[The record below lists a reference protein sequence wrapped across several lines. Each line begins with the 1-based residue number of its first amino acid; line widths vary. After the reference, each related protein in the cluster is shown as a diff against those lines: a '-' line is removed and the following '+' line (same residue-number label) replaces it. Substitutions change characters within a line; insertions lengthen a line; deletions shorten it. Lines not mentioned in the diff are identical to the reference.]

1 MDELTSIEFQDNVEA
16 TFTITISHATGH
28 TTLMRDEALAIVH
41 FMTRIGWPDLLK
53 HSKNNDEAYVMM
65 RAIDKAQIAFCNAQR
80 RPI

>member
-1 MDELTSIEFQDNVEA
+1 MGELTSIEFQDNAEA
-16 TFTITISHATGH
+16 TFTITITHATGH
-28 TTLMRDEALAIVH
+28 TILIKDEALAIIH

-65 RAIDKAQIAFCNAQR
+65 RAIDKAQTAFCNAQH